1 MEWLRNEWYLQN
13 WCKLWNAIPIK
24 LIKSWNNLFQ
34 QTMAIRISE
43 GKYNLNDLLHIKMS
57 LKWVHRPWSP
67 VPTIRLIFIYCIFAT
82 VFLCIILYVLVQY
95 CIFLYCLF
103 GTLLL
108 LHIKW
113 NHTQGE
119 GYLVCLPRCY
129 FMVYLFYYG
138 IYKYFCNDWKT
149 Y

>member
-67 VPTIRLIFIYCIFAT
+67 VPTIRLIFIYCIFKKNIWGAKT
-82 VFLCIILYVLVQY
+82 KYFAFRVALFWIEIDSHAILKVFLAW
-95 CIFLYCLF
+95 YCLLIGPF
-103 GTLLL
+103 GRIIRSFGVDIFYHVSVQS
-108 LHIKW
+108 LH
-113 NHTQGE
+113 Q
-119 GYLVCLPRCY
+119 LV
-129 FMVYLFYYG
+129 
-138 IYKYFCNDWKT
+138 IE
-149 Y
+149 